1 MPPPKKKIPSL
12 IKPITAILT
21 IVLYARGDYNAGDF
35 SADQGFVYITIINN
49 TSVML
54 ALYYL
59 LAFYHATYSNRM
71 LKQGRPL
78 PKFIR

>member
-1 MPPPKKKIPSL
+1 M
-12 IKPITAILT
+12 
-21 IVLYARGDYNAGDF
+21 
-35 SADQGFVYITIINN
+35 YITIINN

-59 LAFYHATYSNRM
+59 LAFYHATYTNTM

-78 PKFIR
+78 PKFISVKLIIFFAFWQVPIAQCAKCTICRVTQT